1 MGASRAVLLPRIK
14 PRRRYFGG
22 GSENEDPTACTTPH
36 PDKKTR
42 SRAPRPR
49 AELTPTPSEP
59 SLNLT
64 CTPVVSS
71 GDAGRRPGRH
81 DGTASEASET
91 TSTSTSSSGFFPG
104 NDGTLSRSKQSS
116 RRERLERLRV
126 ETRAAGTRAVR
137 AAVAADHEGRVEAAA
152 RDYAISLKHFD
163 VYLRLEPDAALAE
176 AVRSKAEQYRARL
189 KRIREVLTRAYEPSE
204 PVTNETAEDDRL
216 AEAER
221 RKAKADVQKKPST
234 RTPSD
239 ADDTKT
245 SSLEETFCSASP
257 GAPRQPLRA
266 IQHAAPG
273 RFVVT
278 LASAV
283 VEGKDVSKAH
293 SSGGGLKKKRDEKL
307 ATEPNRAP
315 NGAPTAFGS
324 AEETRLSSSSRENQT
339 VELDPALSRVT
350 DEEADAWVEETP
362 ESTPSTRTEPSH
374 PGLRLN
380 AHCSRRCASEGPG
393 ATKGAETPT
402 LRDATEKEEAAPTNQ
417 KFSAETK
424 ETRTTRASSTAS
436 REDEDDSGGVVLSA
450 LSVEE
455 EHPPPPSTP
464 PTRPAVSL
472 RARPRRRA
480 YWDAEFSNPL
490 AFESPEDPD
499 RLLDDDDVYEDASPD
514 VPESSPPA
522 SRSERVSDD
531 VHRATNDFSNDF
543 SSDFFF
549 FESAVDDAVHK
560 FNTWFDAS
568 LRSLGDSIEKTGSL
582 YAPKVGSL
590 FERGVEVIDREWRAQ
605 FPDDATYVSEMSKK
619 EYPSE
624 ANAVMRAAT
633 RGDGKEKRA
642 LPKKGA
648 RAD

>member
-1 MGASRAVLLPRIK
+1 
-14 PRRRYFGG
+14 
-22 GSENEDPTACTTPH
+22 
-36 PDKKTR
+36 
-42 SRAPRPR
+42 
-49 AELTPTPSEP
+49 
-59 SLNLT
+59 LNLT

-91 TSTSTSSSGFFPG
+91 TTTSTSSSGFGPG

-204 PVTNETAEDDRL
+204 AAEPVTNETAEDDRL

-221 RKAKADVQKKPST
+221 QKAKADVQKKPST

-239 ADDTKT
+239 ADETKT
-245 SSLEETFCSASP
+245 ARLEETFCSASP

-293 SSGGGLKKKRDEKL
+293 SSGGGLKKKREGN
-307 ATEPNRAP
+307 ATEPNPAP

-324 AEETRLSSSSRENQT
+324 NEETRLSSSFCEKET
-339 VELDPALSRVT
+339 VELDRALSRVT

-362 ESTPSTRTEPSH
+362 STLSTR
-374 PGLRLN
+374 G
-380 AHCSRRCASEGPG
+380 ASEGPG

-402 LRDATEKEEAAPTNQ
+402 LRDATEKEEAAPTKQ
-417 KFSAETK
+417 KFSAEEK

-436 REDEDDSGGVVLSA
+436 REDEDDSGGVVLPA
-450 LSVEE
+450 LSAEE

-472 RARPRRRA
+472 RARSRRRA

-499 RLLDDDDVYEDASPD
+499 GADDDAVFDAPD
-514 VPESSPPA
+514 EESSEA

-531 VHRATNDFSNDF
+531 A
-543 SSDFFF
+543 SDFFF

-582 YAPKVGSL
+582 YAPKVERL
-590 FERGVEVIDREWRAQ
+590 FERGVSVFESEWRAQ

-633 RGDGKEKRA
+633 VLRGDEKQKQKP

>member
-1 MGASRAVLLPRIK
+1 
-14 PRRRYFGG
+14 
-22 GSENEDPTACTTPH
+22 
-36 PDKKTR
+36 
-42 SRAPRPR
+42 
-49 AELTPTPSEP
+49 
-59 SLNLT
+59 LNLT

-91 TSTSTSSSGFFPG
+91 TTTSTSSSGFFPG

-204 PVTNETAEDDRL
+204 AAEPVTNETAEDDRL
-216 AEAER
+216 APRRDDDAEAGR
-221 RKAKADVQKKPST
+221 QKAKADVQKKPST

-239 ADDTKT
+239 ADDTK
-245 SSLEETFCSASP
+245 SARLEETFCSASP

-402 LRDATEKEEAAPTNQ
+402 LGDATEKEEAAPSNQ
-417 KFSAETK
+417 KFSAEEK
-424 ETRTTRASSTAS
+424 ETPTTRAAPTAS
-436 REDEDDSGGVVLSA
+436 KPQKEDESGGVVLSA

-464 PTRPAVSL
+464 PARPAVSL

-499 RLLDDDDVYEDASPD
+499 GADDDAVFDAPD
-514 VPESSPPA
+514 EESSEA

-531 VHRATNDFSNDF
+531 A
-543 SSDFFF
+543 SDFFF

-633 RGDGKEKRA
+633 VLRGDEKQKQKP

>member
-1 MGASRAVLLPRIK
+1 MLLPRIK

-49 AELTPTPSEP
+49 AELTPAPSEP

-91 TSTSTSSSGFFPG
+91 TTTSTSSSGFFPG

-204 PVTNETAEDDRL
+204 AAEPVTNETAEDDRL

-221 RKAKADVQKKPST
+221 QKAKADVQKKPST

-293 SSGGGLKKKRDEKL
+293 SSGGGLKKKREGN
-307 ATEPNRAP
+307 ATEPNPAP
-315 NGAPTAFGS
+315 NGDPTAFGS
-324 AEETRLSSSSRENQT
+324 AEETRLSSSFCETET
-339 VELDPALSRVT
+339 VELDRALSRVT

-362 ESTPSTRTEPSH
+362 STLSTR
-374 PGLRLN
+374 G
-380 AHCSRRCASEGPG
+380 ASEGPG

-402 LRDATEKEEAAPTNQ
+402 LRDATEKEEAAPTKQ
-417 KFSAETK
+417 KFSAEEK

-436 REDEDDSGGVVLSA
+436 REDEDDSGGVVLQNA
-450 LSVEE
+450 LSAEE

-472 RARPRRRA
+472 RARSRRRA

-499 RLLDDDDVYEDASPD
+499 GADDDAVFDAPD
-514 VPESSPPA
+514 EESSEA

-531 VHRATNDFSNDF
+531 A
-543 SSDFFF
+543 SDFFF

>member
-1 MGASRAVLLPRIK
+1 MLLPRIK

-49 AELTPTPSEP
+49 AKLTPTPSEP

-91 TSTSTSSSGFFPG
+91 TTTSTSSSGFFPG

-189 KRIREVLTRAYEPSE
+189 KRIREVLTRAYEPSQAAE
-204 PVTNETAEDDRL
+204 PVTNKTAEDDRL

-221 RKAKADVQKKPST
+221 QKAKADVQKKPST

-239 ADDTKT
+239 ADETKT
-245 SSLEETFCSASP
+245 ARLEETFCSASP

-293 SSGGGLKKKRDEKL
+293 SSGGGLKKKRD
-307 ATEPNRAP
+307 ATEPNPAP
-315 NGAPTAFGS
+315 NGDPTAFGS
-324 AEETRLSSSSRENQT
+324 AEETRLFSSCRETET
-339 VELDPALSRVT
+339 VELDRALSRVT

-362 ESTPSTRTEPSH
+362 STLSTR
-374 PGLRLN
+374 G
-380 AHCSRRCASEGPG
+380 ASEGPG

-402 LRDATEKEEAAPTNQ
+402 LRDATEKEEAAPTKQ
-417 KFSAETK
+417 KFSAEEK

-436 REDEDDSGGVVLSA
+436 REDEDDSGGVVLPA
-450 LSVEE
+450 LSAEE

-472 RARPRRRA
+472 RARSRRRA

-499 RLLDDDDVYEDASPD
+499 GADDDAVFDAPD
-514 VPESSPPA
+514 EESSEA

-531 VHRATNDFSNDF
+531 A
-543 SSDFFF
+543 SDFFF

-633 RGDGKEKRA
+633 VLRGDEKQKQKP

>member
-49 AELTPTPSEP
+49 AKLTPTPSEP

-91 TSTSTSSSGFFPG
+91 TTTSTSSSGFFPG

-189 KRIREVLTRAYEPSE
+189 KRIREVLTRAYEPSQAAE
-204 PVTNETAEDDRL
+204 PVTNKTAEDDRL

-221 RKAKADVQKKPST
+221 QKAKADVQKKPST

-239 ADDTKT
+239 ADETKT
-245 SSLEETFCSASP
+245 ARLEDTFCSASP

-293 SSGGGLKKKRDEKL
+293 SSGGGLKKKRD
-307 ATEPNRAP
+307 ATEPNPAP
-315 NGAPTAFGS
+315 NGDPTAFGS
-324 AEETRLSSSSRENQT
+324 AEETRLFSSCRETET
-339 VELDPALSRVT
+339 VELDRALSRVT

-362 ESTPSTRTEPSH
+362 STLSTR
-374 PGLRLN
+374 G
-380 AHCSRRCASEGPG
+380 ASEGPG

-402 LRDATEKEEAAPTNQ
+402 LRDATEKEEAAPTKQ
-417 KFSAETK
+417 KFSAEEK

-436 REDEDDSGGVVLSA
+436 REDEDDSGGVVLPA
-450 LSVEE
+450 LSAEE

-472 RARPRRRA
+472 RARSRRRA

-499 RLLDDDDVYEDASPD
+499 GADDDAVFDAPD
-514 VPESSPPA
+514 EESSEA

-531 VHRATNDFSNDF
+531 A
-543 SSDFFF
+543 SDFFF

>member
-1 MGASRAVLLPRIK
+1 MLLPRIK

-49 AELTPTPSEP
+49 AELTPAPSEP

-204 PVTNETAEDDRL
+204 AAEPVTNETAEDDRL
-216 AEAER
+216 AEAEQ
-221 RKAKADVQKKPST
+221 RKAKADVQKTPST

-245 SSLEETFCSASP
+245 ARLEETFCSASP

-293 SSGGGLKKKRDEKL
+293 SSGGGLKKKRD
-307 ATEPNRAP
+307 ATEPNPAP

-324 AEETRLSSSSRENQT
+324 AEQTRLSSSFCENET
-339 VELDPALSRVT
+339 VELDRALSRVT

-362 ESTPSTRTEPSH
+362 STPSTR
-374 PGLRLN
+374 GV
-380 AHCSRRCASEGPG
+380 SEGPG
-393 ATKGAETPT
+393 ATKGAPPT
-402 LRDATEKEEAAPTNQ
+402 LGDATEKEEAAPTKQ
-417 KFSAETK
+417 KISAEEK

-436 REDEDDSGGVVLSA
+436 REDEDDSGGVVLPA

-499 RLLDDDDVYEDASPD
+499 GADDDAVFDAPD
-514 VPESSPPA
+514 EESSEA

-531 VHRATNDFSNDF
+531 A
-543 SSDFFF
+543 SDFFF

-590 FERGVEVIDREWRAQ
+590 FERGVSVFESEWRAQ

-633 RGDGKEKRA
+633 VLRGDEKQKQKP

>member
-1 MGASRAVLLPRIK
+1 MLLPRIK

-91 TSTSTSSSGFFPG
+91 TTTSTSSSGFFPG

-204 PVTNETAEDDRL
+204 AAEPVTNETAEDDRL
-216 AEAER
+216 AEAEQ
-221 RKAKADVQKKPST
+221 RKAKADVQKTPST

-245 SSLEETFCSASP
+245 ARLEETFCSASP

-293 SSGGGLKKKRDEKL
+293 SSGGGLKKKREGN
-307 ATEPNRAP
+307 ATEPNPAP

-324 AEETRLSSSSRENQT
+324 AEDTRLSSSSRENET
-339 VELDPALSRVT
+339 VELDRALSRVT

-362 ESTPSTRTEPSH
+362 STLSTR
-374 PGLRLN
+374 G
-380 AHCSRRCASEGPG
+380 ASEGPG

-402 LRDATEKEEAAPTNQ
+402 LRDATEKEEAAPTKQ
-417 KFSAETK
+417 KFSAEEK

-436 REDEDDSGGVVLSA
+436 REDEDDSGGVVLPA
-450 LSVEE
+450 LSAEE

-472 RARPRRRA
+472 RARSRRRA

-499 RLLDDDDVYEDASPD
+499 GADDDAVFDAPD
-514 VPESSPPA
+514 EESSEA

-531 VHRATNDFSNDF
+531 A
-543 SSDFFF
+543 SDFFF

>member
-49 AELTPTPSEP
+49 AELTPAPSEP

-91 TSTSTSSSGFFPG
+91 TTTSTSSSGFGPG

-204 PVTNETAEDDRL
+204 AAEPVTNETAEDDRL

-221 RKAKADVQKKPST
+221 QKAKADVQKKPST

-293 SSGGGLKKKRDEKL
+293 SSGGGLKKKREGN
-307 ATEPNRAP
+307 ATEPNPAP
-315 NGAPTAFGS
+315 NGDPTAFGS
-324 AEETRLSSSSRENQT
+324 AEETRLSSSFCETET
-339 VELDPALSRVT
+339 VELDRALSRVT

-362 ESTPSTRTEPSH
+362 STLSTR
-374 PGLRLN
+374 G
-380 AHCSRRCASEGPG
+380 ASEGPG

-402 LRDATEKEEAAPTNQ
+402 LRDATEKEEAAPTKQ
-417 KFSAETK
+417 KFSAEEK

-436 REDEDDSGGVVLSA
+436 REDEDDSGGVVLPA
-450 LSVEE
+450 LSAEE

-472 RARPRRRA
+472 RARSRRRA

-499 RLLDDDDVYEDASPD
+499 GADDDAVFDAPD
-514 VPESSPPA
+514 EESSEA

-531 VHRATNDFSNDF
+531 A
-543 SSDFFF
+543 SDFFF

>member
-1 MGASRAVLLPRIK
+1 MLLPRIK

-49 AELTPTPSEP
+49 AELTPAPSEP

-91 TSTSTSSSGFFPG
+91 TTTSTSSSGFGPG

-204 PVTNETAEDDRL
+204 AAEPVTNETAEDDRL
-216 AEAER
+216 ASRDDDDAEAER
-221 RKAKADVQKKPST
+221 QKAKADVQKKPST

-239 ADDTKT
+239 ADETKT
-245 SSLEETFCSASP
+245 ARLEETFCSAPP

-293 SSGGGLKKKRDEKL
+293 SSGGGLKKKRDGD
-307 ATEPNRAP
+307 ATEPNPAP

-324 AEETRLSSSSRENQT
+324 NEETRLSSSFCEKKT
-339 VELDPALSRVT
+339 VELDRALSRVT

-362 ESTPSTRTEPSH
+362 STLSTR
-374 PGLRLN
+374 G
-380 AHCSRRCASEGPG
+380 ASEGPG

-402 LRDATEKEEAAPTNQ
+402 LRDATEKEEAAPTKQ
-417 KFSAETK
+417 KFSAEEK

-436 REDEDDSGGVVLSA
+436 REDEDESGGVVLPA

-499 RLLDDDDVYEDASPD
+499 GADDDAVFDAPD
-514 VPESSPPA
+514 EESSEA

-531 VHRATNDFSNDF
+531 A
-543 SSDFFF
+543 SDFFF

-590 FERGVEVIDREWRAQ
+590 FERGVSVFESEWRAQ
-605 FPDDATYVSEMSKK
+605 FPDDATYVSEMSKT

>member
-49 AELTPTPSEP
+49 AELTLAPSET
-59 SLNLT
+59 SGNLT

-91 TSTSTSSSGFFPG
+91 TSTSKSSSGFFPG

-204 PVTNETAEDDRL
+204 AAEPITNKTAEDDRL
-216 AEAER
+216 ASRDDDDAEAER
-221 RKAKADVQKKPST
+221 QKAKADSQKTPPT

-239 ADDTKT
+239 ADDKK
-245 SSLEETFCSASP
+245 SARLETFCSASP

-283 VEGKDVSKAH
+283 VEGKDISKAH
-293 SSGGGLKKKRDEKL
+293 SSGGGLKKKRD
-307 ATEPNRAP
+307 ATEPNPAS
-315 NGAPTAFGS
+315 NGDPMAFGS
-324 AEETRLSSSSRENQT
+324 AEDTRLSSSFCEKKT
-339 VELDPALSRVT
+339 VELDRALSRVT

-362 ESTPSTRTEPSH
+362 STPSTR
-374 PGLRLN
+374 G
-380 AHCSRRCASEGPG
+380 ASEGTG

-402 LRDATEKEEAAPTNQ
+402 LGDATEKEEAAPTNQ
-417 KFSAETK
+417 KFSAEEK
-424 ETRTTRASSTAS
+424 ETRTTRASLTAS
-436 REDEDDSGGVVLSA
+436 REDEDDSGGVVLPA
-450 LSVEE
+450 LSAEE

-490 AFESPEDPD
+490 AFESPEGPD
-499 RLLDDDDVYEDASPD
+499 GLLDDDDLYEDSSPD
-514 VPESSPPA
+514 VSESSPPA

-590 FERGVEVIDREWRAQ
+590 FERGVSVFESEWRAQ

-633 RGDGKEKRA
+633 VLRGDEKQKQKP

>member
-1 MGASRAVLLPRIK
+1 
-14 PRRRYFGG
+14 
-22 GSENEDPTACTTPH
+22 
-36 PDKKTR
+36 
-42 SRAPRPR
+42 
-49 AELTPTPSEP
+49 
-59 SLNLT
+59 LNLT

-216 AEAER
+216 ASRRDDDAEAER
-221 RKAKADVQKKPST
+221 RKAKADLQKKPST

-239 ADDTKT
+239 ADDKKT
-245 SSLEETFCSASP
+245 ARLETFCSASP

-293 SSGGGLKKKRDEKL
+293 SSGGGLKKKRDGD
-307 ATEPNRAP
+307 ATEPNPAP

-324 AEETRLSSSSRENQT
+324 NEETRLSSSFCENET
-339 VELDPALSRVT
+339 VELDRALSRVT

-362 ESTPSTRTEPSH
+362 STLSTR
-374 PGLRLN
+374 G
-380 AHCSRRCASEGPG
+380 ASEGPG

-402 LRDATEKEEAAPTNQ
+402 LRDATEKEEAAPTKQ
-417 KFSAETK
+417 KFSAEEK

-436 REDEDDSGGVVLSA
+436 REDEDDSGGVVLQNA
-450 LSVEE
+450 LSAEE

-499 RLLDDDDVYEDASPD
+499 GADDDAVFDAPD
-514 VPESSPPA
+514 EESSEA

-531 VHRATNDFSNDF
+531 A
-543 SSDFFF
+543 SDFFF

-590 FERGVEVIDREWRAQ
+590 FERGVSVFESEWRAQ

-633 RGDGKEKRA
+633 RGDEKQKRA

>member
-1 MGASRAVLLPRIK
+1 MLLPRIK

-22 GSENEDPTACTTPH
+22 GSENEDPTACITPH

-42 SRAPRPR
+42 SRASRPR
-49 AELTPTPSEP
+49 AELTPAPSEP
-59 SLNLT
+59 SENRT

-81 DGTASEASET
+81 DGTASEASAT
-91 TSTSTSSSGFFPG
+91 TSTSTSTSSSGFGG
-104 NDGTLSRSKQSS
+104 NDGSSSRSKRSS

-189 KRIREVLTRAYEPSE
+189 ARIREVLTRAYEPSE
-204 PVTNETAEDDRL
+204 AVEPVKKEAAEDDRL
-216 AEAER
+216 ASRDDDDAEALP
-221 RKAKADVQKKPST
+221 RKKADGTKPST
-234 RTPSD
+234 SD
-239 ADDTKT
+239 ADEKKT
-245 SSLEETFCSASP
+245 FFCSASP

-283 VEGKDVSKAH
+283 VEGKDGGKGKALSRGGEKKVS
-293 SSGGGLKKKRDEKL
+293 RDAK
-307 ATEPNRAP
+307 EPNPAP
-315 NGAPTAFGS
+315 NAQPTAFGS
-324 AEETRLSSSSRENQT
+324 AERLSSSFREKEKKT
-339 VELDPALSRVT
+339 VRLERALSRVT
-350 DEEADAWVEETP
+350 DEEADAWVEE
-362 ESTPSTRTEPSH
+362 EPSTR
-374 PGLRLN
+374 G
-380 AHCSRRCASEGPG
+380 ASEGTG
-393 ATKGAETPT
+393 ATKGAET
-402 LRDATEKEEAAPTNQ
+402 LGDGTEKEEAARAKQ
-417 KFSAETK
+417 KQKCSAEEK
-424 ETRTTRASSTAS
+424 ETRTTRDAPTAS
-436 REDEDDSGGVVLSA
+436 REKKDDSGVVVPPA

-464 PTRPAVSL
+464 PARGFSAVSL
-472 RARPRRRA
+472 RARSRRRA
-480 YWDAEFSNPL
+480 YWDAEFPGLL
-490 AFESPEDPD
+490 AFESPLPD
-499 RLLDDDDVYEDASPD
+499 GADDDDFFDAPD
-514 VPESSPPA
+514 EASSEA
-522 SRSERVSDD
+522 SRRERVSDD
-531 VHRATNDFSNDF
+531 VHRATNATNATN
-543 SSDFFF
+543 DFFF

-560 FNTWFDAS
+560 FNVWFDAS
-568 LRSLGDSIEKTGSL
+568 LRVLGDSIAEKFETE
-582 YAPKVGSL
+582 YAPKVERL
-590 FERGVEVIDREWRAQ
+590 FERGVSALDAEWRAQ

-633 RGDGKEKRA
+633 RGDEKEKRA

>member
-49 AELTPTPSEP
+49 AELTPALSEP

-91 TSTSTSSSGFFPG
+91 TTTSTSSSGFGPG

-204 PVTNETAEDDRL
+204 AAEPVTNETAEDDRL

-221 RKAKADVQKKPST
+221 QKAKADVQKKPST

-239 ADDTKT
+239 ADETK
-245 SSLEETFCSASP
+245 SARLEETFCSASP

-293 SSGGGLKKKRDEKL
+293 ASGGGLKKKRDGT

-324 AEETRLSSSSRENQT
+324 NEETRLSSSFCEKKT
-339 VELDPALSRVT
+339 VELDRALSRVT

-362 ESTPSTRTEPSH
+362 STLSTR
-374 PGLRLN
+374 G
-380 AHCSRRCASEGPG
+380 ASEGPG

-436 REDEDDSGGVVLSA
+436 REDEDDSGGVVLPA
-450 LSVEE
+450 LSAEE

-464 PTRPAVSL
+464 PARPAVSL
-472 RARPRRRA
+472 RARTRRRA

-499 RLLDDDDVYEDASPD
+499 GADDDAVFDAPD
-514 VPESSPPA
+514 EESSEA

-531 VHRATNDFSNDF
+531 A
-543 SSDFFF
+543 SDFFF

-633 RGDGKEKRA
+633 VLRGDEKQKQKP

>member
-1 MGASRAVLLPRIK
+1 
-14 PRRRYFGG
+14 
-22 GSENEDPTACTTPH
+22 
-36 PDKKTR
+36 
-42 SRAPRPR
+42 
-49 AELTPTPSEP
+49 
-59 SLNLT
+59 
-64 CTPVVSS
+64 
-71 GDAGRRPGRH
+71 
-81 DGTASEASET
+81 
-91 TSTSTSSSGFFPG
+91 
-104 NDGTLSRSKQSS
+104 LSRSKQSS

-204 PVTNETAEDDRL
+204 AAEPVTNKTAEDDRL

-221 RKAKADVQKKPST
+221 QKAKADVQKKPST

-239 ADDTKT
+239 ADETKT
-245 SSLEETFCSASP
+245 ARLEDTFCSASP

-293 SSGGGLKKKRDEKL
+293 SSGGGLKKKREGN
-307 ATEPNRAP
+307 ATEPNPAP
-315 NGAPTAFGS
+315 NGDPTAFGS
-324 AEETRLSSSSRENQT
+324 AEETRLSSSFCETET
-339 VELDPALSRVT
+339 VELDRALSRVT

-362 ESTPSTRTEPSH
+362 STLSTR
-374 PGLRLN
+374 G
-380 AHCSRRCASEGPG
+380 ASEGPG

-402 LRDATEKEEAAPTNQ
+402 LRDATEKEEAAPTKQ
-417 KFSAETK
+417 KFSAEEK

-436 REDEDDSGGVVLSA
+436 REDEDDSGGVVLPA
-450 LSVEE
+450 LSAEE

-472 RARPRRRA
+472 RARSRRRA

-499 RLLDDDDVYEDASPD
+499 GADDDAVFDAPD
-514 VPESSPPA
+514 EESSEA

-531 VHRATNDFSNDF
+531 A
-543 SSDFFF
+543 SDFFF

-633 RGDGKEKRA
+633 VLRGDEKQKQRA
-642 LPKKGA
+642 SEEGRARRLTRGA
-648 RAD
+648 VRCVVRYGSRQSGFSFRRFVFA

>member
-1 MGASRAVLLPRIK
+1 MLLPRIK

-204 PVTNETAEDDRL
+204 AAEPVTNKTAEDDRL

-221 RKAKADVQKKPST
+221 RKAKADSQKKPST

-245 SSLEETFCSASP
+245 ARLEETFCSASP

-266 IQHAAPG
+266 IQHAARG

-293 SSGGGLKKKRDEKL
+293 SSGGGLKKKRDGD
-307 ATEPNRAP
+307 ATEPIPAP
-315 NGAPTAFGS
+315 NGDPTAFGS
-324 AEETRLSSSSRENQT
+324 AEDTRLSSSSRENET
-339 VELDPALSRVT
+339 VELDRALSRVT

-362 ESTPSTRTEPSH
+362 STPSTRTEPSH

-380 AHCSRRCASEGPG
+380 AHCGASEGPG

-402 LRDATEKEEAAPTNQ
+402 LGDATEKEEAAPSNQ
-417 KFSAETK
+417 KFSAEVK

-436 REDEDDSGGVVLSA
+436 REDEDESGGVVLPA
-450 LSVEE
+450 LSAEE

-472 RARPRRRA
+472 RARSRRRA

-499 RLLDDDDVYEDASPD
+499 GLLDDDDVYEDASPD

-531 VHRATNDFSNDF
+531 VHGATNDFSNDF

-590 FERGVEVIDREWRAQ
+590 FERGVSVFESEWRAQ

-633 RGDGKEKRA
+633 VLRGDEKQKQKP

>member
-1 MGASRAVLLPRIK
+1 
-14 PRRRYFGG
+14 
-22 GSENEDPTACTTPH
+22 
-36 PDKKTR
+36 
-42 SRAPRPR
+42 
-49 AELTPTPSEP
+49 
-59 SLNLT
+59 
-64 CTPVVSS
+64 
-71 GDAGRRPGRH
+71 
-81 DGTASEASET
+81 
-91 TSTSTSSSGFFPG
+91 
-104 NDGTLSRSKQSS
+104 
-116 RRERLERLRV
+116 
-126 ETRAAGTRAVR
+126 
-137 AAVAADHEGRVEAAA
+137 
-152 RDYAISLKHFD
+152 
-163 VYLRLEPDAALAE
+163 
-176 AVRSKAEQYRARL
+176 
-189 KRIREVLTRAYEPSE
+189 
-204 PVTNETAEDDRL
+204 
-216 AEAER
+216 
-221 RKAKADVQKKPST
+221 
-234 RTPSD
+234 
-239 ADDTKT
+239 
-245 SSLEETFCSASP
+245 
-257 GAPRQPLRA
+257 
-266 IQHAAPG
+266 
-273 RFVVT
+273 VVT

-293 SSGGGLKKKRDEKL
+293 SSGGGLKKKREGN
-307 ATEPNRAP
+307 ATEPNPAP
-315 NGAPTAFGS
+315 NGDPTAFGS
-324 AEETRLSSSSRENQT
+324 NEETRLSSSFCENET
-339 VELDPALSRVT
+339 VELDRALSRVT

-362 ESTPSTRTEPSH
+362 STLSTR
-374 PGLRLN
+374 G
-380 AHCSRRCASEGPG
+380 ASEGPG

-402 LRDATEKEEAAPTNQ
+402 LRDATEKEEAAPTKQ
-417 KFSAETK
+417 KFSAEEK

-436 REDEDDSGGVVLSA
+436 REDEDDSGGVVLPA
-450 LSVEE
+450 LSAEE

-499 RLLDDDDVYEDASPD
+499 GADDDAVFDAPD
-514 VPESSPPA
+514 EESSEA

-531 VHRATNDFSNDF
+531 A
-543 SSDFFF
+543 SDFFF

-633 RGDGKEKRA
+633 VLRGDEKQKQKP

>member
-1 MGASRAVLLPRIK
+1 MLLPRIK

-204 PVTNETAEDDRL
+204 AAEPVTNETAEDDRL
-216 AEAER
+216 ASRDDDDAEAER
-221 RKAKADVQKKPST
+221 QKAKADVQKKPST

-239 ADDTKT
+239 ADNTKT

-293 SSGGGLKKKRDEKL
+293 SSGGGLKKKRDGD

-324 AEETRLSSSSRENQT
+324 AEDTRLCSSCRENET
-339 VELDPALSRVT
+339 VELDRALSRVT

-362 ESTPSTRTEPSH
+362 STPSTR
-374 PGLRLN
+374 G
-380 AHCSRRCASEGPG
+380 ASEGPG

-402 LRDATEKEEAAPTNQ
+402 LRDATEKEEAAPSKQ
-417 KFSAETK
+417 KFSAEEK
-424 ETRTTRASSTAS
+424 ETPTTRASSTAS
-436 REDEDDSGGVVLSA
+436 REDEDDPGGVVLSA
-450 LSVEE
+450 LSAEE

-464 PTRPAVSL
+464 PARPAVSL

-499 RLLDDDDVYEDASPD
+499 RLLDDDDFYEDSSPD
-514 VPESSPPA
+514 VSESSPPA

-590 FERGVEVIDREWRAQ
+590 FERGVSVFESEWRAQ

-633 RGDGKEKRA
+633 VLRGDEKQKQKP

>member
-1 MGASRAVLLPRIK
+1 MLLPRIK

-49 AELTPTPSEP
+49 AELTPAPSEP

-91 TSTSTSSSGFFPG
+91 TTTSTSSSGFFPG

-204 PVTNETAEDDRL
+204 AAEPVTNETAEDDRL

-221 RKAKADVQKKPST
+221 QKAKADVQKKPST

-245 SSLEETFCSASP
+245 ARLEETFCSASP

-293 SSGGGLKKKRDEKL
+293 SSGGGLKKKREGN
-307 ATEPNRAP
+307 ATEPNPAP

-324 AEETRLSSSSRENQT
+324 NEETRLSSSFCENET
-339 VELDPALSRVT
+339 VELDRALSRVT

-362 ESTPSTRTEPSH
+362 STLSTR
-374 PGLRLN
+374 G
-380 AHCSRRCASEGPG
+380 ASEGPG

-402 LRDATEKEEAAPTNQ
+402 LRDATEKEEAAPTKQ
-417 KFSAETK
+417 KFSAEEK

-436 REDEDDSGGVVLSA
+436 REDEDDSGGVVLPA
-450 LSVEE
+450 LSAEE

-499 RLLDDDDVYEDASPD
+499 GADDDAVFDAPD
-514 VPESSPPA
+514 EESSEA

-531 VHRATNDFSNDF
+531 A
-543 SSDFFF
+543 SDFFF

>member
-91 TSTSTSSSGFFPG
+91 TTTSTSSSGFFPG

-204 PVTNETAEDDRL
+204 AAEPVTNETAEDDRL

-239 ADDTKT
+239 ADNTKT

-293 SSGGGLKKKRDEKL
+293 SSGGGLKKKRD
-307 ATEPNRAP
+307 ATEPNPAP

-324 AEETRLSSSSRENQT
+324 AEQTRLSSSFCENET
-339 VELDPALSRVT
+339 VELDRALSRVT

-362 ESTPSTRTEPSH
+362 STLSTR
-374 PGLRLN
+374 G
-380 AHCSRRCASEGPG
+380 ASEGPG

-402 LRDATEKEEAAPTNQ
+402 LRDATEKEEAAPTKQ
-417 KFSAETK
+417 KFSAEEK

-436 REDEDDSGGVVLSA
+436 REDEDDSGGVVLPA
-450 LSVEE
+450 LSAEE

>member
-1 MGASRAVLLPRIK
+1 LLPRIK

-49 AELTPTPSEP
+49 AELTPAPSEP

-91 TSTSTSSSGFFPG
+91 TTTSTSSSGFFPG

-204 PVTNETAEDDRL
+204 AVTNKTAEDDRL

-221 RKAKADVQKKPST
+221 QKAKADVQKTPPT

-266 IQHAAPG
+266 IQHAARG

-293 SSGGGLKKKRDEKL
+293 SSGGGLKKKRDGD
-307 ATEPNRAP
+307 ATEPIPAP

-324 AEETRLSSSSRENQT
+324 AEDTRLSSSSRENET
-339 VELDPALSRVT
+339 VELDRALSRVT

-362 ESTPSTRTEPSH
+362 STLSTR
-374 PGLRLN
+374 G
-380 AHCSRRCASEGPG
+380 ASEGPG

-402 LRDATEKEEAAPTNQ
+402 LRDATEKEEAAPTKQ
-417 KFSAETK
+417 KFSAEEK

-436 REDEDDSGGVVLSA
+436 REDEDDSGGVVLPA
-450 LSVEE
+450 LSAEE

-472 RARPRRRA
+472 RARSRRRA

-499 RLLDDDDVYEDASPD
+499 GADDDAVFDAPD
-514 VPESSPPA
+514 EESSEA

-531 VHRATNDFSNDF
+531 A
-543 SSDFFF
+543 SDFFF

>member
-1 MGASRAVLLPRIK
+1 
-14 PRRRYFGG
+14 
-22 GSENEDPTACTTPH
+22 
-36 PDKKTR
+36 
-42 SRAPRPR
+42 
-49 AELTPTPSEP
+49 
-59 SLNLT
+59 
-64 CTPVVSS
+64 
-71 GDAGRRPGRH
+71 
-81 DGTASEASET
+81 
-91 TSTSTSSSGFFPG
+91 
-104 NDGTLSRSKQSS
+104 
-116 RRERLERLRV
+116 
-126 ETRAAGTRAVR
+126 
-137 AAVAADHEGRVEAAA
+137 
-152 RDYAISLKHFD
+152 
-163 VYLRLEPDAALAE
+163 
-176 AVRSKAEQYRARL
+176 
-189 KRIREVLTRAYEPSE
+189 
-204 PVTNETAEDDRL
+204 
-216 AEAER
+216 
-221 RKAKADVQKKPST
+221 
-234 RTPSD
+234 
-239 ADDTKT
+239 
-245 SSLEETFCSASP
+245 
-257 GAPRQPLRA
+257 
-266 IQHAAPG
+266 
-273 RFVVT
+273 VVT

-293 SSGGGLKKKRDEKL
+293 SSGGGLKKKREGN
-307 ATEPNRAP
+307 ATEPNPAP
-315 NGAPTAFGS
+315 NGDPTAFGS
-324 AEETRLSSSSRENQT
+324 AEETRLSSSFCENET
-339 VELDPALSRVT
+339 VELDRALSRVT

-362 ESTPSTRTEPSH
+362 STPSTR
-374 PGLRLN
+374 G
-380 AHCSRRCASEGPG
+380 ASEGPG

-417 KFSAETK
+417 KFSAEEK

-436 REDEDDSGGVVLSA
+436 REDEDDSGGVVLPA
-450 LSVEE
+450 LSAEE

-499 RLLDDDDVYEDASPD
+499 RLLDDDDFYEDASPD
-514 VPESSPPA
+514 VSESSPPA
-522 SRSERVSDD
+522 SRSERVSDE

-582 YAPKVGSL
+582 YAPKVERL
-590 FERGVEVIDREWRAQ
+590 FERGVEVIESEWRAQ